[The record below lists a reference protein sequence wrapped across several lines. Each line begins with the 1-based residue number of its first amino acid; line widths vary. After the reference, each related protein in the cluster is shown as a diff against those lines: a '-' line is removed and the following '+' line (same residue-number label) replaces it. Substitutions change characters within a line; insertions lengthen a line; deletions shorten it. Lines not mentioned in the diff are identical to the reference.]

1 MLKFEVII
9 TAEFSY
15 APSIWMF
22 YSRRLNNRINHIHE
36 RALRLMFKNYTSS
49 LVELLP
55 EGRSFRIHQRGL
67 QKLAIKIFKAELGS
81 APGNMGNIFKITE
94 NLYDSKNETKLE
106 NKLKNVCNVRY
117 GYETGPFVAQRIRS
131 NIPKEY

>member
-1 MLKFEVII
+1 
-9 TAEFSY
+9 
-15 APSIWMF
+15 MF

-49 LVELLP
+49 LAELLP

-67 QKLAIKIFKAELGS
+67 QKLAIKIFKVELGS

-106 NKLKNVCNVRY
+106 NKSKNVCTVRY